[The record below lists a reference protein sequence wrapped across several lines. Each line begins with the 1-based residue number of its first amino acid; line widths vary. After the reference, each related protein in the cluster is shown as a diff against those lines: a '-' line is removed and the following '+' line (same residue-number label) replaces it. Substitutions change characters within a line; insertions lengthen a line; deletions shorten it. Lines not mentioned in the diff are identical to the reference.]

1 MLYRRVV
8 HVRSQF
14 CGGNTGKDSQ
24 QAVGTD
30 ATLRMLS
37 LAFPLWDLGEEG
49 CLLEA
54 FFTCFM
60 VQWNCN
66 PAFEL
71 SSSVV
76 IMIVVEFENQI
87 MTSLQ
92 VSSGHSKVGD

>member
-1 MLYRRVV
+1 M
-8 HVRSQF
+8 RSQF

-24 QAVGTD
+24 QAVCPH

-37 LAFPLWDLGEEG
+37 LAFPLRDLGEEG
-49 CLLEA
+49 CLLEE

-60 VQWNCN
+60 VQWNSN
-66 PAFEL
+66 SAFEL

-92 VSSGHSKVGD
+92 VSSGHSKVGN

>member
-1 MLYRRVV
+1 M
-8 HVRSQF
+8 RSQF

-24 QAVGTD
+24 QAVGTH

-37 LAFPLWDLGEEG
+37 LAFPLLDLGEEG
-49 CLLEA
+49 CLLEG

-60 VQWNCN
+60 VQWNSN
-66 PAFEL
+66 SAFEL

>member
-1 MLYRRVV
+1 M
-8 HVRSQF
+8 RSQF

-24 QAVGTD
+24 QAVGTH

-37 LAFPLWDLGEEG
+37 LAFPLQDLGEEG

-54 FFTCFM
+54 FFTCLM
-60 VQWNCN
+60 VQWNSN
-66 PAFEL
+66 SAFEL

-76 IMIVVEFENQI
+76 IMTVVEFENQI

-92 VSSGHSKVGD
+92 VSSGHSKVSN

>member
-1 MLYRRVV
+1 M
-8 HVRSQF
+8 RSQF
-14 CGGNTGKDSQ
+14 FGGNTGKDSQ
-24 QAVGTD
+24 QAVGTH
-30 ATLRMLS
+30 ATLRVLS
-37 LAFPLWDLGEEG
+37 LAFPLRDLGEEG

-60 VQWNCN
+60 VQWNSN
-66 PAFEL
+66 SAFEL

-92 VSSGHSKVGD
+92 VSSGHSKVGN